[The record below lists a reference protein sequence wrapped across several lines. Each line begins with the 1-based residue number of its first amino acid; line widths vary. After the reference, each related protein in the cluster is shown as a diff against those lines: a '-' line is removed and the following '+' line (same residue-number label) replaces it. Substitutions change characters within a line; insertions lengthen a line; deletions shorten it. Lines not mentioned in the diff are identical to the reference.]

1 MLATPTLPMQRSHG
15 AAFASFRCLN
25 DRARLVDLAQSGSAK
40 AMLPRVAGVPEVVF
54 LNTSGGLTDGD
65 ALSYRLDLAAG
76 CTVTATTQTAE
87 RVYASRGAAAR
98 AKVQAQIGA
107 GGHLDWLPQETIL
120 FEASHLVRD
129 TQIDLAVDASCLLS
143 ETVVL
148 GRHAMG
154 ETLSDARLCDA
165 RMVRR
170 AGAAVWAETVR
181 IDAAVLADASAAL
194 LGQARGFA
202 VIALIAQGAEDAVTR
217 LRAAL
222 TVAGCEAA
230 ASGWDG
236 KCIARITARDGWPL
250 KQQVALALAALR
262 PGPLPRVWQM

>member
-1 MLATPTLPMQRSHG
+1 MLATPAVPMQRSQG
-15 AAFASFRCLN
+15 AAFASFRCL
-25 DRARLVDLAQSGSAK
+25 DGRARLVDLAQQGSAK
-40 AMLPRVAGVPEVVF
+40 AMLPRVASGTEVVF

-65 ALSYRLDLAAG
+65 DLSYRLDLAAG

-87 RVYASRGAAAR
+87 RVYASRGGAAR
-98 AKVQAQIGA
+98 AKVQASVGA

-120 FEASHLVRD
+120 FQSSHLVRD
-129 TQIDLAVDASCLLS
+129 TQIDLAPGASCLLA

-154 ETLSDARLCDA
+154 ETLTDARLTDA

-170 AGAAVWAETVR
+170 GGVAAWAETLR
-181 IDAAVLADASAAL
+181 MDANVLADASAAL

-202 VIALIAQGAEDAVTR
+202 VIALIAQGAEDAVAR
-217 LRAAL
+217 LRTVL
-222 TVAGCEAA
+222 THAGCCSA

-236 KCIARITARDGWPL
+236 KCIARIMARDGWPL
-250 KQQVALALAALR
+250 KQQIALALAALR
-262 PGPLPRVWQM
+262 TGPLPRVWQM